1 MATTEKHTIMC
12 SLSVTPFNP
21 QEKLKTMLNISKFW
35 DDKQRALW
43 YVMILSVVAILVLK
57 NVFAYSSLTR
67 VWLLL
72 SDTEQIT
79 IN

>member
-1 MATTEKHTIMC
+1 MC
-12 SLSVTPFNP
+12 SLSVTQFNS
-21 QEKLKTMLNISKFW
+21 QEKLKTILKYLKFW

-43 YVMILSVVAILVLK
+43 YVMVFSQCTGQLFCSILVLK

-72 SDTEQIT
+72 SDTKQIA
-79 IN
+79 INLMN

>member
-1 MATTEKHTIMC
+1 MC
-12 SLSVTPFNP
+12 SLSVTPCNS
-21 QEKLKTMLNISKFW
+21 QEKLKTKFW
-35 DDKQRALW
+35 DDKKRALW
-43 YVMILSVVAILVLK
+43 YVMVLSVVAILVLK

-72 SDTEQIT
+72 SDTEQIA